1 MASYKIHVQQKEK
14 VLQSVA
20 AALRTA
26 VTVTL
31 RHEKIKPPAEVTLL
45 LTDDDQLKSLNKTY
59 RGIDAPTD
67 VLSFESGDSM
77 PGMEGDE
84 AYLGDIIIS
93 LPTAERQA
101 KEGGHSL
108 KAELQLLTVHGTLHL
123 LGFDHE
129 EPDEKDRMWWT
140 QASILAQLGA
150 EITGPPEDVEG

>member
-14 VLQSVA
+14 VLHSIA

-31 RHEKIKPPAEVTLL
+31 RHEKRKAPVEVTLL
-45 LTDDDQLKSLNKTY
+45 LTDDDQLKALNKEY
-59 RGIDAPTD
+59 RGIDKPTD
-67 VLSFESGDSM
+67 VLSFEAGDTM
-77 PGMEGDE
+77 PGMDNDDP
-84 AYLGDIIIS
+84 YLGDIVIS
-93 LPTAERQA
+93 VPMAERQA
-101 KEGGHSL
+101 KQGGHSL

-129 EPDEKDRMWWT
+129 EPEEKDRMWWT

-150 EITGPPEDVEG
+150 EITGPPEDVED

>member
-1 MASYKIHVQQKEK
+1 MTSYQIHVQQKEK
-14 VLQSVA
+14 VVHSIA

-31 RHEKIKPPAEVTLL
+31 RHEKVKPPVEITLL
-45 LTDDDQLKSLNKTY
+45 ITDDEQLQTLNKAY
-59 RGIDAPTD
+59 RGIDKPTD
-67 VLSFESGDSM
+67 VLSFEAGDAM
-77 PGMEGDE
+77 PGMKEDE
-84 AYLGDIIIS
+84 AYLGDIVIS

-123 LGFDHE
+123 LGYDHE
-129 EPDEKDRMWWT
+129 EPDEKDRMWWA

-150 EITGPPEDVEG
+150 EITGPPED

>member
-14 VLQSVA
+14 VVQSVA

-31 RHEKIKPPAEVTLL
+31 RHEKHKPPAEVTLL
-45 LTDDDQLKSLNKTY
+45 LTDDDQLRTLNKEY

-67 VLSFESGDSM
+67 VLSFAMGDSM
-77 PGMEGDE
+77 PGMEEDE

-101 KEGGHSL
+101 KQGGHSL

-123 LGFDHE
+123 LGYDHE
-129 EPDEKDRMWWT
+129 EPEEKDRMWWA

-150 EITGPPEDVEG
+150 EITGPPEEPEE

>member
-1 MASYKIHVQQKEK
+1 VASYKIHVQQKEK
-14 VLQSVA
+14 VVQSIA

-31 RHEKIKPPAEVTLL
+31 RHEKRKPPIEITLL
-45 LTDDDQLKSLNKTY
+45 LTNDDQLKSLNKTF

-67 VLSFESGDSM
+67 VLSFEPGNAM
-77 PGMEGDE
+77 PGMEEDE
-84 AYLGDIIIS
+84 SYLGDIVIS
-93 LPTAERQA
+93 VPAAEKQA

-129 EPDEKDRMWWT
+129 DPDEKDRMWWT
-140 QASILAQLGA
+140 QSSILAQLGA
-150 EITGPPEDVEG
+150 EISGPPEDTEV

>member
-1 MASYKIHVQQKEK
+1 MATYKIHVQQKEK
-14 VLQSVA
+14 VYQSIA

-31 RHEKIKPPAEVTLL
+31 RHEKVKSSVEITLL
-45 LTDDDQLKSLNKTY
+45 LTDDEQLKSLNKAY

-67 VLSFESGDSM
+67 VLSFEPGDSM
-77 PGMEGDE
+77 PGMEEDE
-84 AYLGDIIIS
+84 DYLGDIVIS
-93 LPTAERQA
+93 VPTAERQA

-129 EPDEKDRMWWT
+129 EPEEKDRMWWT

-150 EITGPPEDVEG
+150 EITGPPEDAEV